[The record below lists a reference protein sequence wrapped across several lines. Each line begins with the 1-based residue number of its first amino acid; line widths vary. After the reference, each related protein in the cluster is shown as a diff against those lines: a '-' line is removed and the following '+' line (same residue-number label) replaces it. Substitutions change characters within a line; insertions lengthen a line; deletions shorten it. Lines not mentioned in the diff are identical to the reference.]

1 MQLSIFQNLSNE
13 ESFYNLYASTRKLV
27 SIENRRFLGNK
38 FKLLTFIKKVIE
50 ENCTKVKVICDI
62 FAGTGVVG
70 NYLSRENNCVI
81 FNDILKSCTIP
92 IKAFCTV
99 TAYNREKMENYIKIF
114 NELKIDEDEDNY
126 FSLNFG
132 GKYFTANIAR
142 KIGAIR
148 ELIGQLDVTE
158 GEKNVLITSLLYA
171 VDKIANTVGHYDAY
185 RKILDSSQRLELKLL
200 NIPSEKNFGNVVYE
214 KDANS
219 LIRELNNIDLI
230 YIDPPYN
237 SRQYSDTYHLLEN
250 LVRWEKPEVF
260 GKAAK
265 MDRKNFKSHYCTRN
279 AFNAFQDLIN
289 NADCRYILMSYN
301 NTGDKRDARSNNRIS
316 HEEIFG
322 ALERRGKVKLF
333 EQNYKEFTTGK
344 TILRNDHKE
353 TLYLCEVARKD

>member
-1 MQLSIFQNLSNE
+1 MQLAIFNEFNSYNFYTRLNAPEKLISIQ
-13 ESFYNLYASTRKLV
+13 
-27 SIENRRFLGNK
+27 NRRFLGNK

-81 FNDILKSCTIP
+81 FNDILKSCTVP
-92 IKAFCTV
+92 IKAFCTA
-99 TAYNREKMENYIKIF
+99 TAYSREKMEDYIEIF
-114 NELKIDEDEDNY
+114 NELKINEDKDNY

-132 GKYFTANIAR
+132 GKYFTTNIAR
-142 KIGAIR
+142 KIGVIR
-148 ELIGQLDVTE
+148 ELIGQMDATE
-158 GEKNVLITSLLYA
+158 EERNILITSLLYA

-185 RKILDSSQRLELKLL
+185 RRILDSSQRLELKPL
-200 NIPSEKNFGNVVYE
+200 NIPSEKNFGNLVYE
-214 KDANS
+214 EDANS
-219 LIRELNNIDLI
+219 LIRELKDIDLL

-265 MDRKNFKSHYCTRN
+265 MDRKNIKSNYCTRD
-279 AFNAFQDLIN
+279 AFNTFQDLIN

-316 HEEIFG
+316 HEEIGG

-353 TLYLCEVARKD
+353 TLYLCEVARED